1 MIPAKTWRE
10 MSTKEILTSM
20 CIACRVLLDRR
31 NSFSNSDV
39 KHIITIA
46 KFLLEILD

>member
-10 MSTKEILTSM
+10 MSTKEILDSM
-20 CIACRVLLDRR
+20 CIACRELMTRR
-31 NSFSNSDV
+31 ESFSNGETKYV
-39 KHIITIA
+39 ITIA